1 MIARKR
7 RALAIA
13 LGIIAGTTAWDSVAQ
28 RGRVTLTQP
37 YTWDPTR
44 FWVGRAS
51 ARRPRAFV
59 WMREGQTLALT
70 ADAAVA
76 RGTAELTVRGVLVG
90 PARPLVDMQLDR
102 SGPAALAVTVP
113 ETGLYAV
120 GLGSDLGAFSGRI
133 ALDWRLE

>member
-1 MIARKR
+1 MNARQR

-28 RGRVTLTQP
+28 RGRVTLAQP
-37 YTWDPTR
+37 YTWDPAR
-44 FWVGRAS
+44 FWVGRTS

-59 WMREGQTLALT
+59 WMRAGQTHAHT

-76 RGTAELTVRGVLVG
+76 RGTPELNVRGVHVG
-90 PARPLVDMQLDR
+90 PARPHLDMRLDHSR
-102 SGPAALAVTVP
+102 PAALAVTVP

-120 GLGSDLGAFSGRI
+120 GLDSDLGAFSGRV